1 MYFKIG
7 VREGNAFS
15 RTLTFSVDCD
25 AENSYF
31 KFYVALKFFYSDV
44 LIKKSFEFHPHGSLV
59 RSIASIDDLSCRGFE
74 SLLCAVESF
83 REGLPCLVQVRVDL
97 SNEET

>member
-44 LIKKSFEFHPHGSLV
+44 LIKIFRIPSTWFFVQKHCFDRRPQLQRV
-59 RSIASIDDLSCRGFE
+59 RIPA
-74 SLLCAVESF
+74 LC
-83 REGLPCLVQVRVDL
+83 C
-97 SNEET
+97 